1 MPLCVKA
8 NAKINLNLRIVGK
21 RPDGYHLL
29 KTVMQ
34 SVDLCDSLS
43 FEKAESGITLN
54 CDNALL
60 QNSENLVH
68 TAAKA
73 FFKAAKIQG
82 GVKISLKKNIPVKSG
97 LGGGSAD
104 AAATLLALNKLYKKP
119 LNTVEIKN
127 LAATLGADVPFFIDG
142 GTVLCEGIGEKTTPL
157 PYVGDYYCLLV
168 ICGEKSSTKSMYEQ
182 VDKQIE
188 EHNNTQ
194 ISTDKL
200 LCQNAYNSFLDALDY
215 KETVLD
221 VISSLNNFGAIAT
234 GLSGSGPT
242 VYALFKNETDLI
254 AANGFLSLEFETR
267 VCKTSTKSVII
278 DE

>member
-21 RPDGYHLL
+21 RSDGYHLL

-34 SVDLCDSLS
+34 SVDLCDVLM
-43 FEKAESGITLN
+43 FEKTDGGITLN
-54 CDNALL
+54 CDSLL
-60 QNSENLVH
+60 LNNSDNLVH

-73 FFKAAKIQG
+73 FFKAANIQG
-82 GVKISLKKNIPVKSG
+82 GVKICLKKNIPVKSG
-97 LGGGSAD
+97 LGGGSTD

-119 LNTVEIKN
+119 LNTAEIKDI
-127 LAATLGADVPFFIDG
+127 AATLGADVPFFIDG
-142 GTVLCEGIGEKTTPL
+142 GTVLCKGIGEKTTPL
-157 PYVGDYYCLLV
+157 PYIGDYYCLLV
-168 ICGEKSSTKSMYEQ
+168 TCGEKSSTKSMYEQ
-182 VDKQIE
+182 VD
-188 EHNNTQ
+188 NDN
-194 ISTDKL
+194 L
-200 LCQNAYNSFLDALDY
+200 LCQNAYNSFLEALDY

-221 VISSLNNFGAIAT
+221 VISSLNNFGALAS

-254 AANGFLSLEFETR
+254 AANDFLSLEFETC
-267 VCKTSTKSVII
+267 VCKTSTKSVIM